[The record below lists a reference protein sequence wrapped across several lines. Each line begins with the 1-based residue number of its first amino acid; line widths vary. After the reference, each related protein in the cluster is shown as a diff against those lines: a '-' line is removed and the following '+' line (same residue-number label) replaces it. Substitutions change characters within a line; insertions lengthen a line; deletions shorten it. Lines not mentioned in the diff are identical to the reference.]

1 MLISL
6 LILFAL
12 LWISLHIYKMY
23 FGGKSMLPH
32 GPTPLPLLGN
42 LHQLDPK
49 RAHKSF
55 LEMSK
60 KYGPIVTIR
69 LGPRLAVV
77 LNDIKTVQECF
88 LKQGENFA
96 GRPRLLVNDEI
107 FSMGR
112 KGIVNSDG
120 DHNKELRRF
129 SLSVLRDFG
138 VGKGRAYELISME
151 FDALAEKIIEQQ
163 QVKPSVDPSLFI
175 KTSVVNVIMRLLFD
189 KTYAFGDPTFKD
201 YQERVN
207 TVVRMTSTTFLFN
220 SYPWLRHF
228 LPAWATGLSTMTQIV
243 KKNLKFVGEQI
254 AEHKVAG
261 IKDVADANDYTSRF
275 LLETKNRSELENNTG
290 PFTDDNL
297 KVAGNEMYIAGFE
310 TTVSTLSWALYWLAK
325 HRNIQDRMANEVTG
339 LIGET
344 SNTPTWEQRNSLPYT
359 SAVILETHRIGAV
372 VPLGVFHRPFADT
385 TVFGYTI
392 PADTIVI
399 PNIYGVA
406 RDHSLFANPQ
416 NFDPTRFLEESGAT
430 ADEIRLRREAVI
442 PFSIGKRACLGESL
456 ARMEV
461 FMFLTGLVSTF
472 RFWFDP
478 AKSQPDPEGQT
489 GFTTAPYPYS
499 LVFEKRSKA

>member
-129 SLSVLRDFG
+129 SQSVLRDFG
-138 VGKGRAYELISME
+138 VGKGRAYDLISME
-151 FDALAEKIIEQQ
+151 FDALTEKILEQQ
-163 QVKPSVDPSLFI
+163 RLKPSVDASLLL

-189 KTYAFGDPTFKD
+189 KTYAFGDRYFEN
-201 YQERVN
+201 YQEGVN
-207 TVVRMTSTTFLFN
+207 TMLRMTSTGYLYTG
-220 SYPWLRHF
+220 YPWLRHF
-228 LPAWATGLSTMTQIV
+228 LPAWSTGLSTMARIM
-243 KKNLKFVGEQI
+243 KNNLDFVGQQI
-254 AEHKVAG
+254 AEHKAAG
-261 IKDVADANDYTSRF
+261 IKDVAEANDYTSRF
-275 LLETKNRSELENNTG
+275 LLEMENRSTVQKNDG
-290 PFTDDNL
+290 SFSDDNL
-297 KVAGNEMYIAGFE
+297 KVAGNELYIAGFE
-310 TTVSTLSWALYWLAK
+310 TIVSTLSWSLYWLAK